1 MRAALD
7 HAIKRARHGH
17 GGTVIEAV
25 TYRLS
30 DHTTADDARR
40 YRPDA
45 EVKAAWD
52 REPLKRL
59 KAYLMSLNAW
69 TEKEEEAWKADCGA
83 RVDAEVNAYLE
94 TKTQPVEAM
103 FDFTYAEVPADLAK
117 QRNAVIAAEKNP

>member
-1 MRAALD
+1 
-7 HAIKRARHGH
+7 
-17 GGTVIEAV
+17 V

-69 TEKEEEAWKADCGA
+69 TEKEEEAWKADCA
-83 RVDAEVNAYLE
+83 TRVDAEVNAYLE